1 MLKPTLKSRSSSKV
15 ASVKQELV
23 KKLLELR
30 SSGGHRLS
38 SIEDDVKKPENTQEK
53 MVNLNLV
60 SKYSMMSNQSLN
72 LQVVN
77 HNTAIKKI
85 QSEIKSDMS

>member
-1 MLKPTLKSRSSSKV
+1 M
-15 ASVKQELV
+15 
-23 KKLLELR
+23 
-30 SSGGHRLS
+30 S
-38 SIEDDVKKPENTQEK
+38 SIEDDVKKPDNVQEK

-72 LQVVN
+72 LQVIN